1 MAEETEFTFAHFV
14 DGELLAARVKDFGG
28 KYEPEEI
35 AATAFYLG
43 ILSVTGMAQAFR
55 IAGDSHYFMHLM
67 SNIFAGEWLVDLIES
82 GSVDPKA
89 TYQFVLKE
97 HGDHLRLRNTGPDG
111 MEDIKS
117 EVPGAGL
124 SPMDRD
130 TFNRLWGS
138 NA

>member
-28 KYEPEEI
+28 RYEPEQI

-55 IAGDSHYFMHLM
+55 IAGDSHYLMHLM
-67 SNIFAGEWLVDLIES
+67 SNIYAGEWLVDLVES
-82 GSVDPKA
+82 GSIDPAK
-89 TYQFVLKE
+89 THDFVIKE
-97 HGDHLRLRNTGPDG
+97 HGDHLRLRNVRADG

-117 EVPGAGL
+117 EVPGGIK
-124 SPMDRD
+124 PMDKE
-130 TFNRLWGS
+130 TFTNLWGN